1 MTGTAPHEMKE
12 KDPKTSPS
20 SHPKDGKKSS
30 KHYVILALGGVLAL
44 AAAYIYKKGGKEEL
58 MNITRETLLSLQ
70 SLRDYGA
77 VGYVAFIF
85 AFVTMLT
92 LCLPGTMAWVPG
104 IEALSSTLL
113 LVLVE
118 HCVITSFLGIFGSF
132 DHHSS

>member
-1 MTGTAPHEMKE
+1 
-12 KDPKTSPS
+12 
-20 SHPKDGKKSS
+20 
-30 KHYVILALGGVLAL
+30 
-44 AAAYIYKKGGKEEL
+44 

-77 VGYVAFIF
+77 VGYVRLSSLENDVLEGAFALAEVAFIF